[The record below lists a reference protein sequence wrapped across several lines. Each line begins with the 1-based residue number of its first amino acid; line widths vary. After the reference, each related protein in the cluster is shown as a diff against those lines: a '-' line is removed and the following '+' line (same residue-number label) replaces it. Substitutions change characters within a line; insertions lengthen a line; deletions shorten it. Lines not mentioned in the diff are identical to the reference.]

1 MIHIKTQSEIEAMR
15 RTCKL
20 AAQTLQ
26 MISKHVKPGIST
38 LELNDICHEFIIK
51 NGAIPSPL
59 NYRGFPKSICT
70 SVNDVVCHGIP
81 RADEILKDGDIINV
95 DITTKLDGWH
105 GDCSGTFEVGKISKE
120 NEYLIDHAYIA
131 LKLAICQVKPG
142 NKLNMIGG
150 VIEKSHLRMMT
161 NLSIVQ
167 EYCGHGIGRNFHEP
181 PNILHFTND
190 DQTIMEPGMIF
201 TIEPMINAGTRHV
214 KLMEDGWTVKT
225 EDGKNSAQFEH
236 TVLVTE
242 TGYDI
247 LTLP

>member
-1 MIHIKTQSEIEAMR
+1 MIHIKTKPEIEAMR

-26 MISKHVKPGIST
+26 MIGKHIKPGIST

-51 NGAIPSPL
+51 NRAIPSPL

-81 RADEILKDGDIINV
+81 KADEILKDGDIINV
-95 DITTKLDGWH
+95 DITTNLDGWH
-105 GDCSGTFEVGKISKE
+105 GDCSAMFFVGKISGE
-120 NEYLIDHAYIA
+120 DQYLIDRTYIA
-131 LKLAICQVKPG
+131 LSLAMSKVKPNACLNSIG
-142 NKLNMIGG
+142 NS
-150 VIEKSHLRMMT
+150 IEEYHTKKKRK
-161 NLSIVQ
+161 LSIVQ
-167 EYCGHGIGRNFHEP
+167 EYCGHGIGRNFHEL
-181 PNILHFTND
+181 PNVLHFAND
-190 DQTIMEPGMIF
+190 DKTIMEPGMIF

-214 KLMEDGWTVKT
+214 KLMEDSWTVKT
-225 EDGKNSAQFEH
+225 VDGKNSAQFEH

-242 TGYDI
+242 TGYEI